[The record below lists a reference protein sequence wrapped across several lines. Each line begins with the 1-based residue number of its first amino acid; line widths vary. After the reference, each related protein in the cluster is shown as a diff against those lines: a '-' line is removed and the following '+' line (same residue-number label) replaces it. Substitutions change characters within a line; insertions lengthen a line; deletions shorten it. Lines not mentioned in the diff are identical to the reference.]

1 MVSGSDTCM
10 CTSLSLW
17 IQGSLSSS
25 NKEKE
30 KLHRKLSTNSITVN
44 RAPYMHVQFISQKAL
59 VSLYPVSYQMIAA
72 YLQNITKLCGEN
84 NGLLSCPYH
93 NIRIQASFI
102 CILSFNFNSLSSA
115 KIILLG
121 TVHCLFF
128 RTNPCTVLSS

>member
-1 MVSGSDTCM
+1 
-10 CTSLSLW
+10 
-17 IQGSLSSS
+17 
-25 NKEKE
+25 
-30 KLHRKLSTNSITVN
+30 
-44 RAPYMHVQFISQKAL
+44 MHVQFISQKAL

-72 YLQNITKLCGEN
+72 YPQNITKLCGEN
-84 NGLLSCPYH
+84 NGLLSRPYH

-121 TVHCLFF
+121 TAHCFFF